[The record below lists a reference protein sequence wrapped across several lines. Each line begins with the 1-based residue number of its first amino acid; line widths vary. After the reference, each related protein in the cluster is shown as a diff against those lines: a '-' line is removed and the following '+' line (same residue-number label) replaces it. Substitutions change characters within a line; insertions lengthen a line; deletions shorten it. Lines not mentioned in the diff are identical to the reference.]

1 METFDE
7 AIRFLSELCDEHN
20 AMMRSKHWLPT
31 GGNREMHE
39 RRELGIC
46 DALVILREHNDMQE
60 GRIESLTAALNE
72 RDDEQEHVDV
82 FADEPEDKGKATDF
96 GDETEAMERFEKA
109 QREADT
115 GKAPAEKTDNC
126 EACGQP
132 IREHTTDEL
141 ADCMTMTEM
150 GYKRE
155 TAGEPESESCA
166 PCAAARAAAA
176 ADAALEG

>member
-1 METFDE
+1 METYEE

-31 GGNREMHE
+31 EGNREKHE
-39 RRELGIC
+39 KRELGIC
-46 DALVILREHNDMQE
+46 DALAILREDHDMLE
-60 GRIESLTAALNE
+60 GKIESLEAALNDRE
-72 RDDEQEHVDV
+72 DEEEHVNV
-82 FADEPEDKGKATDF
+82 FADEPNADESHDF

-109 QREADT
+109 QR
-115 GKAPAEKTDNC
+115 AEDTDNSKPSKNDGVC
-126 EACGQP
+126 SACGQP

-150 GYKRE
+150 GYKRGDS
-155 TAGEPESESCA
+155 GEAEGESCA

-176 ADAALEG
+176 ADAALED